1 MHQDSRGKYDLI
13 DISQKRGNVSQDR
26 ANSCKRLLLTKKH
39 IDIENSFLVYFWI
52 GFTFLIYF
60 KRLLFITALVSN
72 VTDAVEMLIQHFA
85 AATDQ
90 SELALLGD
98 SKQSPA
104 CAKIA
109 LNALCPALYA
119 IFRDGLK
126 ENIETSF
133 GAVNNS
139 VWQMV
144 EATARQG
151 NELSM
156 TP

>member
-1 MHQDSRGKYDLI
+1 M
-13 DISQKRGNVSQDR
+13 
-26 ANSCKRLLLTKKH
+26 
-39 IDIENSFLVYFWI
+39 
-52 GFTFLIYF
+52 
-60 KRLLFITALVSN
+60 SN
-72 VTDAVEMLIQHFA
+72 VTDAVEMLIQHFSS
-85 AATDQ
+85 ATDQ
-90 SELALLGD
+90 AELAFLGD

-144 EATARQG
+144 ESTARQG
-151 NELSM
+151 NSSTLSKNF
-156 TP
+156 TFCSIYW

>member
-1 MHQDSRGKYDLI
+1 
-13 DISQKRGNVSQDR
+13 
-26 ANSCKRLLLTKKH
+26 
-39 IDIENSFLVYFWI
+39 
-52 GFTFLIYF
+52 
-60 KRLLFITALVSN
+60 
-72 VTDAVEMLIQHFA
+72 MLIQHFSS
-85 AATDQ
+85 ATDQ
-90 SELALLGD
+90 AELAFLGD

-151 NELSM
+151 KKDCIYNKFFKYLKNIWTDLINNFFFSGPITKSLNELVLRINSEDAV
-156 TP
+156 TEGLVKFNAFILGLLK

>member
-1 MHQDSRGKYDLI
+1 MLVFLHLEFVNDEPTITNTLFSALI
-13 DISQKRGNVSQDR
+13 
-26 ANSCKRLLLTKKH
+26 
-39 IDIENSFLVYFWI
+39 
-52 GFTFLIYF
+52 
-60 KRLLFITALVSN
+60 SN
-72 VTDAVEMLIQHFA
+72 VTDAVEMLIQHFST
-85 AATDQ
+85 ATDQ
-90 SELALLGD
+90 AELAFLGD

-119 IFRDGLK
+119 VFRDGLK

-151 NELSM
+151 LYSFNVLSIEVLKSSQNLYV
-156 TP
+156 TR

>member
-1 MHQDSRGKYDLI
+1 MSPKNEVSDKYLFFCD
-13 DISQKRGNVSQDR
+13 
-26 ANSCKRLLLTKKH
+26 
-39 IDIENSFLVYFWI
+39 
-52 GFTFLIYF
+52 FLIYAI
-60 KRLLFITALVSN
+60 LLCTDVKFLFPALVSN
-72 VTDAVEMLIQHFA
+72 VTDAVEMLIQHFSP
-85 AATDQ
+85 ATDQ
-90 SELALLGD
+90 AELAFLGD

-151 NELSM
+151 KLRQKSNTYVVENDLVRHM
-156 TP
+156 

>member
-1 MHQDSRGKYDLI
+1 M
-13 DISQKRGNVSQDR
+13 
-26 ANSCKRLLLTKKH
+26 
-39 IDIENSFLVYFWI
+39 FP
-52 GFTFLIYF
+52 
-60 KRLLFITALVSN
+60 ALVSN
-72 VTDAVEMLIQHFA
+72 VTDAVEMLIQHFSP
-85 AATDQ
+85 ATDQ
-90 SELALLGD
+90 AELAFLGD

-151 NELSM
+151 KLRQKSNTYVVKNVLVGAYE
-156 TP
+156 

>member
-1 MHQDSRGKYDLI
+1 M
-13 DISQKRGNVSQDR
+13 
-26 ANSCKRLLLTKKH
+26 
-39 IDIENSFLVYFWI
+39 
-52 GFTFLIYF
+52 
-60 KRLLFITALVSN
+60 
-72 VTDAVEMLIQHFA
+72 TDAVEMLIQHFSS
-85 AATDQ
+85 ATDQ
-90 SELALLGD
+90 AELAFLGD

-151 NELSM
+151 KVVVFKNSYM
-156 TP
+156 STYMIICNTT

>member
-1 MHQDSRGKYDLI
+1 MY
-13 DISQKRGNVSQDR
+13 
-26 ANSCKRLLLTKKH
+26 
-39 IDIENSFLVYFWI
+39 YFI
-52 GFTFLIYF
+52 LS
-60 KRLLFITALVSN
+60 ALVSN
-72 VTDAVEMLIQHFA
+72 VTDAVEMLIQHFSS
-85 AATDQ
+85 ATNQ
-90 SELALLGD
+90 AELAFLGD
-98 SKQSPA
+98 SKQTPA

-151 NELSM
+151 KIYLHYFYKVKFMFIYFSGLFIIFIDQQS
-156 TP
+156 TLLLQVL

>member
-1 MHQDSRGKYDLI
+1 M
-13 DISQKRGNVSQDR
+13 
-26 ANSCKRLLLTKKH
+26 
-39 IDIENSFLVYFWI
+39 
-52 GFTFLIYF
+52 
-60 KRLLFITALVSN
+60 
-72 VTDAVEMLIQHFA
+72 TDAVEMLIQHFSS
-85 AATDQ
+85 ATDQ
-90 SELALLGD
+90 AELAFLGD
-98 SKQSPA
+98 SKESPA

-151 NELSM
+151 KKHFTQNVIYLISIGQIYNIYYFAGPITKALNELVLRINSEDAV
-156 TP
+156 TEGLVKFNAFILGLLK

>member
-1 MHQDSRGKYDLI
+1 MYAI
-13 DISQKRGNVSQDR
+13 
-26 ANSCKRLLLTKKH
+26 LLCT
-39 IDIENSFLVYFWI
+39 DVNFLFS
-52 GFTFLIYF
+52 
-60 KRLLFITALVSN
+60 ALVSN
-72 VTDAVEMLIQHFA
+72 VTDAVEMLIQHFSP
-85 AATDQ
+85 ATDQ
-90 SELALLGD
+90 AELAFLGD

-151 NELSM
+151 KLRQKSNTYVVKNDLVGTYE
-156 TP
+156 